1 MPRPY
6 LPIAAGFICL
16 PVVLYS
22 VAAPQGEQ
30 RDFSSEPTSTAKSD
44 VPASQP
50 APPTSS
56 AYADLFSRLRE
67 ALVHPRPTRHPRV
80 PDEVMTL
87 ICAREDATGAICAE
101 ADRAG
106 LDPAN
111 EPYLAQL
118 YFILGFVKDVQS
130 VPWVAGKLKT
140 PQQRYVVRDWLD
152 GWLAVAPLAYYMEH
166 PAEWEQVSGTW
177 AEFFRQLMASDVTPA
192 QRARFVLAMSLWFSD
207 AATSESVSRLVSSS
221 DAKPVEKLLGAFYL
235 QERGRPVDDALIKDV
250 VDSVTDAYLIGG
262 VAGEMRDER
271 FVPYLIQLLDRDLGE
286 WPRTSVC
293 YALKRITLAQPVD
306 DCAGWREWYERH
318 GSEGRRVWLEGFA
331 SRVDALLSQDRVS
344 DAANLVWIMPWDPGL
359 LPHYQRWTAS
369 RELCGAIA
377 ANVRPTIDPRCRAQ
391 VSALAH
397 AICASGVDVLPNGGR
412 LVRPFACDA
421 EGQWCDCFRAT
432 TEVRRGKLDSFYREV
447 SAELRYDKGNST
459 GTPDLRP

>member
-1 MPRPY
+1 MWAAIAVSGLIIASWVMSLGLHVSFQTAAPQIDARGAFLLISDGCCSLVQLRYRTPVPAGWHIRRAQAHPGSYGFTLPAAHRETWGGYSWLLPLWIPLLVSAGAAGAPVAIRSARARRPLPEVRLRPDRQRQRAVSGMRVEVKILGKQSWETTMPRPY

-106 LDPAN
+106 SDPAN
-111 EPYLAQL
+111 ETYLAQL

-192 QRARFVLAMSLWFSD
+192 QRARFVLAMTLWFYD

-221 DAKPVEKLLGAFYL
+221 DAKPVEKTA
-235 QERGRPVDDALIKDV
+235 
-250 VDSVTDAYLIGG
+250 
-262 VAGEMRDER
+262 
-271 FVPYLIQLLDRDLGE
+271 
-286 WPRTSVC
+286 
-293 YALKRITLAQPVD
+293 
-306 DCAGWREWYERH
+306 
-318 GSEGRRVWLEGFA
+318 RR
-331 SRVDALLSQDRVS
+331 
-344 DAANLVWIMPWDPGL
+344 L
-359 LPHYQRWTAS
+359 LPARA
-369 RELCGAIA
+369 
-377 ANVRPTIDPRCRAQ
+377 RPA
-391 VSALAH
+391 
-397 AICASGVDVLPNGGR
+397 G
-412 LVRPFACDA
+412 
-421 EGQWCDCFRAT
+421 
-432 TEVRRGKLDSFYREV
+432 
-447 SAELRYDKGNST
+447 
-459 GTPDLRP
+459 